1 MDIRSYAPDD
11 LENCLVLFDSN
22 TPRYFVESERSD
34 FEQFLTHLDCP
45 YFVLEHEGAIIGC
58 GGYVVTV
65 DQHAARLR
73 WGMVRVD
80 SHRNGL
86 GRFLL
91 LFRLREIGK
100 LGHIQ
105 LVHLQ
110 TSQHSAPFFEKQGFK
125 TVAVVQDGFTAGMD
139 KVEMVKKLTVC
150 S

>member
-1 MDIRSYAPDD
+1 M
-11 LENCLVLFDSN
+11 
-22 TPRYFVESERSD
+22 
-34 FEQFLTHLDCP
+34 
-45 YFVLEHEGAIIGC
+45 IGC

-65 DQHAARLR
+65 DQHEARLR

-80 SHRNGL
+80 FHRSGL

-105 LVHLQ
+105 LVRLQ

-125 TVAVVQDGFTAGMD
+125 TVAVVQNGFTAGMD
-139 KVEMVKKLTVC
+139 QVEMIKKLTVC